1 MTSKV
6 SWNVTDT
13 KWLNGLIDLVH
24 YDLLDNLVAT
34 SVKRRAYMNIVRV
47 VDHEGD
53 SLIACV
59 DIFETFEAFGDLL
72 FCQHILVPVVHF
84 QSKFQVVESEIYT
97 KKGEQLKKIK
107 KDAKHVW
114 LYVLYNMWLYV
125 IYNI

>member
-13 KWLNGLIDLVH
+13 KWLNGLVKLVH

-34 SVKRRAYMNIVRV
+34 SVKRRAYMNIVVRV
-47 VDHEGD
+47 VNHEGD

-97 KKGEQLKKIK
+97 KKGESRQKNKERCKTCVAVCYI
-107 KDAKHVW
+107 
-114 LYVLYNMWLYV
+114 
-125 IYNI
+125 